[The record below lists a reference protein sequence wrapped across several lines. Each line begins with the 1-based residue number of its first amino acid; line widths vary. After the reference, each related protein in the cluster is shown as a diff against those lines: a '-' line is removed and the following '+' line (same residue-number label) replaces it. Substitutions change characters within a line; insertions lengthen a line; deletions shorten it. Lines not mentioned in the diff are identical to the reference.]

1 MSTKTFE
8 NLSSEKR
15 QRFIH
20 AALQEFATH
29 DFNSASVTGI
39 VKELGIAKGSV
50 YQYFENKLEL
60 WLYLK
65 KHCESVKLGYV
76 RSVKRSDYK
85 DFWKYYR
92 TMYASGINF
101 DLEAPLCSLFLYRVG
116 FKESSEQVLPYLNDW
131 KKQANAMF
139 VQLIEMEKKN
149 GAFNKKNST
158 EVMAHFM
165 VTMSLSIADLLQKN
179 YGVDFDKNIK
189 KGKPLFAG
197 NAKELMKAVDELI
210 KLLEKALK

>member
-1 MSTKTFE
+1 MSITTFQ
-8 NLSSEKR
+8 NLSPEKR
-15 QRFIH
+15 ERFIT
-20 AALQEFATH
+20 AALEEFATH
-29 DFNSASVTGI
+29 DFNSASVTKI
-39 VKELGIAKGSV
+39 VKKLGIAKGSV

-65 KHCESVKLGYV
+65 KHSETVKVSYV
-76 RSVKRSDYK
+76 KSVKRSDYS

-92 TMYASGINF
+92 AMYANGINF

-116 FKESSEQVLPYLNDW
+116 FKETSEQVLPYLNDW

-139 VQLIEMEKKN
+139 IQLIETEKKS

-158 EVMAHFM
+158 DIMAHFM
-165 VTMSLSIADLLQKN
+165 VTMSLSVAELLQKN
-179 YGVDFDKNIK
+179 YGVDFEKNIK
-189 KGKPLFAG
+189 NGKPLFGG
-197 NAKELMKAVDELI
+197 NAKELMKAVDDLI